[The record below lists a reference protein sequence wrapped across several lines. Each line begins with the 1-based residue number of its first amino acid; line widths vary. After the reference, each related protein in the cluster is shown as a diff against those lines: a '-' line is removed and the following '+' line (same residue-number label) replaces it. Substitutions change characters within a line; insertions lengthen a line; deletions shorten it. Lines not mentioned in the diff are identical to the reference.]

1 MDQNNIISFEQAKG
15 LANGFADKLR
25 TLNENEN
32 KQVSTFLEGLE
43 QMAPGVDMQ
52 ELDVLLNMEEEQ
64 FCMIAPIF
72 LEEFRRAINNPNDKM
87 LFAQAL
93 RVSGAKLEDIEE
105 IYYKLIEEIDTEMA
119 SIFPY
124 SKRDFI
130 KQMLMSVYNVISE
143 TEEIAKRL
151 LQIPIEMGSK
161 DAKIPTYGTNGAA
174 GLDLYSPEEYTIA
187 PGETKIIPVDIKVA
201 LPRGYAFL
209 IHPRSGT
216 SAKTKLRIANSIGLI
231 DSDYRGTIGVIVEN
245 IEPNIKDIGYEFD
258 ENGKPVITS
267 ILHGSSYTIG
277 KGERFAQ
284 MRLVEV
290 PKAAFYEVNSVDST
304 ERGEGGFGSTGK
316 N

>member
-1 MDQNNIISFEQAKG
+1 MDQNNIISFDQAKN
-15 LANGFADKLR
+15 LANSFTDKLR
-25 TLNENEN
+25 IINEEDS
-32 KQVSTFLEGLE
+32 KRVTTFLQSME
-43 QMAPGVDMQ
+43 QLTPGMGIE
-52 ELDVLLNMEEEQ
+52 ELDTLLSLQEED
-64 FCMIAPIF
+64 FCMIAPVF

-87 LFAQAL
+87 MFAQAMN
-93 RVSGAKLEDIEE
+93 VSGAKLEDIKD
-105 IYYKLIEEIDTEMA
+105 IYNQLIEEIDGELVDA
-119 SIFPY
+119 LPF

-130 KQMLMSVYNVISE
+130 KQLLMAVYNVISE
-143 TEEIAKRL
+143 TEGIAKRL
-151 LQIPIEMGSK
+151 LQVPIELDSEN
-161 DAKIPTYGTNGAA
+161 AKIPTYGTDGAA

-187 PGETKIIPVDIKVA
+187 PGETRIIPVDIKVA

-216 SAKTKLRIANSIGLI
+216 SVKTKLRIANSIGLI

-245 IEPNIKDIGYEFD
+245 IDPKIKDIEYEFD
-258 ENGKPVITS
+258 ESGKPIIKS

-290 PKAAFYEVNSVDST
+290 PKAAFYTVSSVDST

-316 N
+316 T